1 MFGKLLYYFHGYKKL
16 NFLMF
21 FYLKVQTLLIHFCAT
36 YVFSTL
42 NFLEFTKA
50 YEDIVSKLNAKST
63 SDVLLM
69 WVP

>member
-21 FYLKVQTLLIHFCAT
+21 FYLKVQTLLIHFFYNIC
-36 YVFSTL
+36 VFNL
-42 NFLEFTKA
+42 KFLEFTKA

-63 SDVLLM
+63 SDALLM